1 MNPEDNAARWLA
13 VIMHAEGTGK
23 NKNPYGVMFGGG
35 TFDNNGIHPNKVI
48 DGGNG
53 MKSAAAGAYQFMPFT
68 WDAVTNQL
76 GLPPNSPMTKENQDK
91 AATHLAK
98 KRGVD
103 IKTAPLTQENLAK
116 LSPEWASLP
125 TLAGKSYYG
134 QPVKSYKELLS
145 VFNGFKPRSF
155 VERAN
160 AALNKK
166 LPPGEGENLN
176 WKPLKIP
183 EIRKTEEKLNPLQIL
198 GKAVKHSLQILG
210 NKH

>member
-1 MNPEDNAARWLA
+1 MNPEDNAARWRA
-13 VIMHAEGTGK
+13 VVLHAEGTGK
-23 NKNPYGVMFGGG
+23 YKNPYGTAFSGAQ
-35 TFDNNGIHPNKVI
+35 FDNSKPHPGTVYGSKTS
-48 DGGNG
+48 
-53 MKSAAAGAYQFMPFT
+53 KYRSAAHGFAQFMPDT
-68 WDAVTNQL
+68 WARIMGGNV
-76 GLPPNSPMTKENQDK
+76 PMTEKNQNIAFTRL
-91 AATHLAK
+91 AAA
-98 KRGVD
+98 RGVD
-103 IKTAPLTQENLAK
+103 IKTAPLTRENLAK

-155 VERAN
+155 VERAD

-183 EIRKTEEKLNPLQIL
+183 QIKKTEEKLNPLQIL